1 MTAGATYFHAGRYRN
16 YAPNLCNRSSY
27 EKNDIN
33 HSSCPVTGAISMGT
47 HIAYANWASH
57 HAHCEVCGFNDWY
70 RPEPE
75 WLCPQGRFLFVSWAD
90 HSTKSELKR

>member
-1 MTAGATYFHAGRYRN
+1 MTAGATYFHAGRCRN

-47 HIAYANWASH
+47 HIAYANWATH
-57 HAHCEVCGFNDWY
+57 HTECETCGVEDWY
-70 RPEPE
+70 QPDIDR
-75 WLCPQGRFLFVSWAD
+75 LCRQGRFLFGSWYGNSA
-90 HSTKSELKR
+90 KSELS